1 MALNAFLKLKGKSQG
16 DIKGS
21 VTQKGREGKILVIAA
36 THEVLSPRD
45 AASGQATGKRQHKP
59 FVITKEIDLAT
70 PRLYSM
76 LVLNEPAAEWELQFW
91 APKIIG
97 AAGTGAEVQHYT
109 VRLFNAQLCD
119 IRFQMPNNRNPE
131 LARYAEYEELSFS
144 YSKIQW
150 LWVAGGTSAEDDWLA
165 SDGSNLAAAKPGRA
179 SKAAAKRTP
188 AAAPV
193 ASVKRKL

>member
-1 MALNAFLKLKGKSQG
+1 M
-16 DIKGS
+16 
-21 VTQKGREGKILVIAA
+21 
-36 THEVLSPRD
+36 
-45 AASGQATGKRQHKP
+45 
-59 FVITKEIDLAT
+59 
-70 PRLYSM
+70 
-76 LVLNEPAAEWELQFW
+76 QFW
-91 APKIIG
+91 TPKNIG

-193 ASVKRKL
+193 ASVKRKLRRRAISLRPGRSAAVAQRRRARATGSTAAPARPGAGPSGALIGRRVWAFTSLSTTLERTCVMPSSLQAALCRKCS